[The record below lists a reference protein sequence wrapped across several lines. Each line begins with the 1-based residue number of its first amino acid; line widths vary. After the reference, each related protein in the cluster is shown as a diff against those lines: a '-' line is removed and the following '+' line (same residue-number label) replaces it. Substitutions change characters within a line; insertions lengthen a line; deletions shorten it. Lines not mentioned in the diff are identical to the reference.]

1 LKDKRDKNMDILK
14 FKIFH
19 EVSAGGVVIKKIK
32 GVFKVLVIHRN
43 QMNDW
48 TLPKGHLKQ
57 GESLQETAIR
67 EVKEE
72 TSITAFPKEYI
83 GQTTYKFI
91 DAKRKV
97 FYFRTVHW
105 FLMICKNSKVTKK
118 KDREILRAIWKPF
131 DNKIYRLLTYQDDKN
146 LLKKAQKL
154 LKKLIDPSLPNYGVG
169 QGNKKVDKLN

>member
-1 LKDKRDKNMDILK
+1 MNIKK

-19 EVSAGGVVIKKIK
+19 EISAGGVVIKQTK
-32 GVFKVLVIHRN
+32 GTFKVLIIHRN

-48 TLPKGHLKQ
+48 TLPKGHQRKN
-57 GESLQETAIR
+57 ESLQKAAIR

-72 TSITAFPKEYI
+72 TSITAFPEEYI

-105 FLMICKNSKVTKK
+105 FLIVCKNSKITKT
-118 KDREILRAIWKPF
+118 KDREILWAIWKPF
-131 DNKIYRLLTYQDDKN
+131 DNKIYRLLTYQNDKN

-154 LKKLIDPSLPNYGVG
+154 LKKIN
-169 QGNKKVDKLN
+169 